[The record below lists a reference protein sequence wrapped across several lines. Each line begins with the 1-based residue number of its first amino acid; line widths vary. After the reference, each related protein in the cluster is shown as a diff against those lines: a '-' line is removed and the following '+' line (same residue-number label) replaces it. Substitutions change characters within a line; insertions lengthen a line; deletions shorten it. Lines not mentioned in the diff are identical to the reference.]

1 METFLGDKFVTHQ
14 ELRDVNYVNCVELEQ
29 VLKDRLSVPMGG
41 GDGDMESKRQLLALE
56 QEILKPGGAFTKME
70 NTLNML

>member
-41 GDGDMESKRQLLALE
+41 GDGDMESRTSTPCLRARNPQAWQSVHKDGE
-56 QEILKPGGAFTKME
+56 HP
-70 NTLNML
+70 